1 VDTDHSTRLTPPR
14 LADIPNGGH
23 GAVLSPLP
31 PGLSGLV
38 GDLLNDPSGFRPG
51 VLPEIDHKITGY
63 FCKHLFS

>member
-1 VDTDHSTRLTPPR
+1 
-14 LADIPNGGH
+14 
-23 GAVLSPLP
+23 VLSPLP